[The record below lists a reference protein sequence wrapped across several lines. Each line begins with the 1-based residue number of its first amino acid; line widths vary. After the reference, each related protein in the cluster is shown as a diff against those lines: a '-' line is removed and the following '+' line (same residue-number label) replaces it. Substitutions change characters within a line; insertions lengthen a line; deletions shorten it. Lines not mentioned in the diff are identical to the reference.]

1 MQKSTRRRPGDV
13 HLFAAA
19 EVVNA
24 IETVQKQSHG
34 AGTAEHEQASL
45 AQLGSKHEAL
55 LHHDSVRTSMGGS
68 RQTAAQRE
76 HIGAAALCGASWHKR
91 GQLWELACPMAAHA
105 GKGCGAACEVQVHD
119 LMAIKLRGMHTPLN
133 FVPETYNGMY
143 KLLVQ
148 VDQALLIEL
157 LKDYSC
163 TGNKR
168 MAWEAALEASGISKG
183 TDCEDNSNEVAAMFD
198 SALEALL
205 HHDSVR
211 SLTGGSRQTVALRE
225 HYGAAALCGRKWQ
238 RDRQYWEVGCVQ
250 VHDLMAIKL
259 RGMYSPLNFV
269 PETYNGM
276 YQLLAQVDQ
285 PLLIQFFRAFASN
298 KKKLLAKAGRQQ
310 GSTIQE
316 AALVA
321 PDPDMHPD
329 CSDAASPNATTLSR
343 QAGQPLAP
351 ASAAACGETD
361 CSFEAIGWPCHAT
374 GSDAAAS
381 LPPGKRPRRSA
392 VAFVDSAP
400 LGSSAQG
407 TSTGRCP
414 SAAAG
419 CADTTASNTTT
430 LKLTPLAA
438 VQLKDSSVVRLG
450 VYKGRA
456 RPAGRGWVEADAL
469 WEQAK
474 QVYEGGGGDA
484 GAMLPSSSH
493 ATAEQDSEA
502 QEDNQVC
509 RLLPDAGSTA
519 WCADSSEWG
528 PRRGEAGVAGRATS
542 RHHMRAIE
550 EEQEEAGE
558 GQAAMTPASLSPS
571 LQATEQPAVSSYRQR
586 LQLLL
591 SQQRCPAPSEC
602 ASPAAAS
609 WDD

>member
-13 HLFAAA
+13 HIFAAA

-24 IETVQKQSHG
+24 IETVQK
-34 AGTAEHEQASL
+34 
-45 AQLGSKHEAL
+45 
-55 LHHDSVRTSMGGS
+55 
-68 RQTAAQRE
+68 
-76 HIGAAALCGASWHKR
+76 
-91 GQLWELACPMAAHA
+91 
-105 GKGCGAACEVQVHD
+105 VHD

-148 VDQALLIEL
+148 VDRALLIEL
-157 LKDYSC
+157 LKNYSC

-168 MAWEAALEASGISKG
+168 MVWEAALEASGISKG

-198 SALEALL
+198 FALEALL

-211 SLTGGSRQTVALRE
+211 SLNGGSRQTAALRE
-225 HYGAAALCGRKWQ
+225 LYGAAALCGRKWQ
-238 RDRQYWEVGCVQ
+238 KDRQYWE

-329 CSDAASPNATTLSR
+329 WSDAASPNATTLSR

-351 ASAAACGETD
+351 ASAAARGETE
-361 CSFEAIGWPCHAT
+361 CSDEAIGWPCHAT

-430 LKLTPLAA
+430 VELTPLAA
-438 VQLKDSSVVRLG
+438 VQLIDSSVVS
-450 VYKGRA
+450 KGRA
-456 RPAGRGWVEADAL
+456 RPAGRGWAEAGAR
-469 WEQAK
+469 WEQAG
-474 QVYEGGGGDA
+474 QVYEGGGGD
-484 GAMLPSSSH
+484 GEAMLPSSSH
-493 ATAEQDSEA
+493 HTAEQDSEA

-542 RHHMRAIE
+542 RHHMRAID

-558 GQAAMTPASLSPS
+558 GQAAMTPASLPPS
-571 LQATEQPAVSSYRQR
+571 LQATGQPAVSSYRQR

-591 SQQRCPAPSEC
+591 SQQRCSAPSEC
-602 ASPAAAS
+602 AASAAAS

>member
-1 MQKSTRRRPGDV
+1 MVPAMFHSA
-13 HLFAAA
+13 L
-19 EVVNA
+19 
-24 IETVQKQSHG
+24 
-34 AGTAEHEQASL
+34 
-45 AQLGSKHEAL
+45 EAL
-55 LHHDSVRTSMGGS
+55 LHHDSVRTSNGGS

-76 HIGAAALCGASWHKR
+76 HNGAAALCGASWHKR
-91 GQLWELACPMAAHA
+91 GQLWEADVRHHGRRIYLGGFEHEEHAA
-105 GKGCGAACEVQVHD
+105 KVHD

-148 VDQALLIEL
+148 VDQCYCHQALLIEL
-157 LKDYSC
+157 LKDFSC

-168 MAWEAALEASGISKG
+168 LVWEAALQASGLSKG
-183 TDCEDNSNEVAAMFD
+183 TDCGDDSNEVAAMFD

-205 HHDSVR
+205 HHNSVR
-211 SLTGGSRQTVALRE
+211 SLNGGSRQTAALRE

-238 RDRQYWEVGCVQ
+238 KDRQYWE

-276 YQLLAQVDQ
+276 YKLLAQVDQ
-285 PLLIQFFRAFASN
+285 PLLIQFFRAFARN

-310 GSTIQE
+310 GSTIRE
-316 AALVA
+316 ASLAA
-321 PDPDMHPD
+321 PDPAMHPD
-329 CSDAASPNATTLSR
+329 WSDAASPNATTLSR

-351 ASAAACGETD
+351 ASAAARGETD
-361 CSFEAIGWPCHAT
+361 CSVEAIGWPCHAT

-381 LPPGKRPRRSA
+381 LPPGKRLRRSA
-392 VAFVDSAP
+392 MAFVDSAP

-419 CADTTASNTTT
+419 CADTTAGNTTT
-430 LKLTPLAA
+430 VELTPLAA

-469 WEQAK
+469 WEQAE
-474 QVYEGGGGDA
+474 QVYEGGGGD
-484 GAMLPSSSH
+484 GEAMLPSSSH
-493 ATAEQDSEA
+493 HTAEQDSEA

-528 PRRGEAGVAGRATS
+528 PSAALHRLSVLPLLRPAGMVRSSSRGMGSRALTTSASQPGSFLASRLLWCKEAAVACT
-542 RHHMRAIE
+542 
-550 EEQEEAGE
+550 
-558 GQAAMTPASLSPS
+558 TWDK
-571 LQATEQPAVSSYRQR
+571 QPQV
-586 LQLLL
+586 
-591 SQQRCPAPSEC
+591 QQQVV
-602 ASPAAAS
+602 
-609 WDD
+609 